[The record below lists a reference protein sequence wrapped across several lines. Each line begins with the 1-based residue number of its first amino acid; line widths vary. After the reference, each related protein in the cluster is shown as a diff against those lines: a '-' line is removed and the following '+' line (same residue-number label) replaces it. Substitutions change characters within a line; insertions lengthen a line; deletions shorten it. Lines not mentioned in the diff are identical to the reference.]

1 MKKQQEV
8 DIELKPTCAPQ
19 FMRIADQMG
28 MNFVSVVVA
37 WLVHLI
43 ALLALAEKY
52 SHVLI

>member
-28 MNFVSVVVA
+28 MKLRFRVVA

-43 ALLALAEKY
+43 ALSALAEKY